1 MNAHGAGGAVVAA
14 AAELGAQGIPDGLD
28 FRRFFPGQRGGIADG
43 GQILGELL
51 VACHAGDDHGDG
63 GVLHDIAKGQGS
75 VVNGPSGQGLHADEA
90 DVLFLTFGNELR
102 ALVFHQIVGEHD
114 CLHPVHVQG
123 LFEDL
128 GGVSGEA
135 DVPDGS
141 GGLGVSQGFQ
151 RPAGGGDGFQVLQG
165 RVVELVEVDVV
176 RAEIAQA
183 GFHVLLHGLLRQPTA
198 LGGQDKL
205 VPDALQA
212 VADVFLADGIAPGGI
227 DVVDAR
233 LQQPVHERFGA
244 LRVNA
249 LNGDAPKAQ
258 PGDFQTCFAQYSVF
272 HLSRSFLRVQWIQ
285 LLYSPPGQK
294 KRGNYS
300 CTRNR
305 GAATRL

>member
-1 MNAHGAGGAVVAA
+1 M
-14 AAELGAQGIPDGLD
+14 
-28 FRRFFPGQRGGIADG
+28 
-43 GQILGELL
+43 
-51 VACHAGDDHGDG
+51 
-63 GVLHDIAKGQGS
+63 
-75 VVNGPSGQGLHADEA
+75 
-90 DVLFLTFGNELR
+90 
-102 ALVFHQIVGEHD
+102 
-114 CLHPVHVQG
+114 
-123 LFEDL
+123 
-128 GGVSGEA
+128 
-135 DVPDGS
+135 PDGS

-165 RVVELVEVDVV
+165 RIVELVQVDVV
-176 RAEIAQA
+176 RAEIVQA
-183 GFHVLLHGLLRQPTA
+183 GFQVLLHGLLRQPTA

-212 VADVFLADGIAPGGI
+212 VADVLFADGIAPGGI

-233 LQQPVHERFGA
+233 LQQPVHKRFGA

-249 LNGDAPKAQ
+249 LNGDAPKTQ